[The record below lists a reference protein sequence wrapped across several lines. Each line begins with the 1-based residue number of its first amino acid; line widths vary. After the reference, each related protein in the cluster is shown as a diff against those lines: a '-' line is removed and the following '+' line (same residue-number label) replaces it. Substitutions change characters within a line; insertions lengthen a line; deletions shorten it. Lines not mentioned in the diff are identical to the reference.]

1 MRMYGI
7 DLAGLAWKDD
17 SQLTKSD
24 AALRGR
30 NLTERLQELGLS
42 YVQDV
47 VSGKEYAGILPMF
60 PWENAK
66 VSRDITT
73 MGNAK
78 RFVARQLMKVCND
91 ELDDLKARIGYIDNI
106 NE

>member
-7 DLAGLAWKDD
+7 DLAGVAWKDD

-47 VSGKEYAGILPMF
+47 VTGKEYAGILPMF

-66 VSRDITT
+66 VSKDTGT
-73 MGNAK
+73 AEVSLSSDVPDETLFSAVENAGY
-78 RFVARQLMKVCND
+78 KV
-91 ELDDLKARIGYIDNI
+91 R
-106 NE
+106 